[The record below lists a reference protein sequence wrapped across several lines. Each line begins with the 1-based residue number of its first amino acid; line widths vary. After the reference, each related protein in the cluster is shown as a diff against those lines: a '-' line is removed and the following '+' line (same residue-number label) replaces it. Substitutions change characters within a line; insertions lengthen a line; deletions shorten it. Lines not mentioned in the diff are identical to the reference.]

1 MWLSSEVS
9 EYFQLRL
16 GTEMAIAWL
25 FSAMYYDRMLT
36 APTPVGLTQTR

>member
-9 EYFQLRL
+9 EYFWLRL
-16 GTEMAIAWL
+16 APEMVIAWL

-36 APTPVGLTQTR
+36 APTPVGMTQTR